1 MSKIVP
7 TEINLHYKKK
17 VSKNKSFISQNEGS
31 QQKPTS
37 ASGKPSEADKKAEEA
52 RKAKQAQDEATRI
65 KREEEAMDHLKKFTK
80 ETREIRM
87 KEDPLGVD
95 KKE

>member
-1 MSKIVP
+1 M
-7 TEINLHYKKK
+7 
-17 VSKNKSFISQNEGS
+17 
-31 QQKPTS
+31 
-37 ASGKPSEADKKAEEA
+37 EADKKAEES
-52 RKAKQAQDEATRI
+52 RKAKQAQDEAARI